1 MFETV
6 IVITLNCYIETAIGG
21 RQKGRIPNSLVIYD
35 KRL

>member
-21 RQKGRIPNSLVIYD
+21 RQKGRISNSLVIY